1 MELTFFSLTLALVV
15 LTVVL
20 ISGIWIAIGLA
31 GLGLAL
37 LYFFLPASLFRIVET
52 IQYEVVNDFVLAAI
66 PLFIF
71 MGSLLLK
78 GNIATKIYQGLA
90 PLMSRLPGGLLQTNI
105 TSCAIFGACSG
116 SSLAGAATMGT
127 LAVNELRDRGY
138 DRRLVYG
145 SLAAGG
151 TLATMIPP
159 SILFILYGSFAG
171 QSISTL
177 FIAGLVPALI
187 LVLAFM
193 AYVALLSL
201 RHPPADPERDKLPW
215 GQTLAAMKSLV
226 APLVLITAVLGSI
239 YTGFAT
245 PTESAAV
252 GAMGAL
258 LILAL
263 ERRLSLP
270 TIHEAAV
277 MSIRT
282 TCMIALMMIGA
293 HIISTALSFMMVP
306 QQISQLILALEME
319 PWHIALIVGLLF
331 IALGCLIEGTSM
343 FFLTFPIIY
352 PLMMSLGF
360 DPIWFGVMMALFI
373 EMSLITPPVGL
384 NLFIINQ
391 VAGENGMSRTIR
403 GSLPFFFIMV
413 LVMCLLIAFP
423 EIVLFLPNLL

>member
-1 MELTFFSLTLALVV
+1 
-15 LTVVL
+15 
-20 ISGIWIAIGLA
+20 
-31 GLGLAL
+31 
-37 LYFFLPASLFRIVET
+37 
-52 IQYEVVNDFVLAAI
+52 
-66 PLFIF
+66 
-71 MGSLLLK
+71 
-78 GNIATKIYQGLA
+78 
-90 PLMSRLPGGLLQTNI
+90 
-105 TSCAIFGACSG
+105 
-116 SSLAGAATMGT
+116 
-127 LAVNELRDRGY
+127 
-138 DRRLVYG
+138 
-145 SLAAGG
+145 
-151 TLATMIPP
+151 
-159 SILFILYGSFAG
+159 
-171 QSISTL
+171 
-177 FIAGLVPALI
+177 
-187 LVLAFM
+187 
-193 AYVALLSL
+193 
-201 RHPPADPERDKLPW
+201 
-215 GQTLAAMKSLV
+215 
-226 APLVLITAVLGSI
+226 
-239 YTGFAT
+239 
-245 PTESAAV
+245 
-252 GAMGAL
+252 MGAL

-263 ERRLSLP
+263 ERRLSLS

-306 QQISQLILALEME
+306 QQISQMILALEME

-391 VAGENGMSRTIR
+391 VAGERGMSRTIR

-423 EIVLFLPNLL
+423 GIVLFLPNLL

>member
-1 MELTFFSLTLALVV
+1 
-15 LTVVL
+15 
-20 ISGIWIAIGLA
+20 
-31 GLGLAL
+31 
-37 LYFFLPASLFRIVET
+37 
-52 IQYEVVNDFVLAAI
+52 
-66 PLFIF
+66 
-71 MGSLLLK
+71 
-78 GNIATKIYQGLA
+78 
-90 PLMSRLPGGLLQTNI
+90 
-105 TSCAIFGACSG
+105 
-116 SSLAGAATMGT
+116 MGT
-127 LAVNELRDRGY
+127 LAVDELTKRGY

-171 QSISTL
+171 QSISKL
-177 FIAGLVPALI
+177 FIAGLIPALI

-193 AYVALLSL
+193 AYVAFFAFFVPGACPNSERSSFRQILS
-201 RHPPADPERDKLPW
+201 
-215 GQTLAAMKSLV
+215 AMKSLV
-226 APLVLITAVLGSI
+226 APFALIAAVLGSI

-252 GAMGAL
+252 GSMGAL

-263 ERRLSLP
+263 ERRLKIK

-293 HIISTALSFMMVP
+293 HLISTALSFMMVP
-306 QQISQLILALEME
+306 QQISQMILALSLE
-319 PWHIALIVGLLF
+319 PWQIALIVGLLF

-352 PLMMSLGF
+352 PLMMELGF

-384 NLFIINQ
+384 NLFIISQ
-391 VAGENGMSRTIR
+391 VANEKGMSRTIA
-403 GSLPFFFIMV
+403 GSLPFFFIMI
-413 LVMCLLIAFP
+413 LVMCLLIAYP
-423 EIVLFLPNLL
+423 GIVLFLPNLL